1 MDAAVL
7 IAGLALGVSA
17 IGFFYKIGQ
26 DTRHQSP
33 GADKLDQVLERTKNM
48 DKKLD
53 DISAW
58 QREAASIHA
67 SHEERLKTLFNRN
80 ESLERRMENVERRM
94 DDREVVN
101 AALQKILEKVS

>member
-26 DTRHQSP
+26 DTRHQS
-33 GADKLDQVLERTKNM
+33 GADKLDQVLDRTKTM

-67 SHEERLKTLFNRN
+67 SHEERLKTLFNRT
-80 ESLERRMENVERRM
+80 EAVERRLENVERRM

-101 AALQKILEKVS
+101 AALKKILEKVS